1 MQQPFSAL
9 RHSSM
14 VKVAGIGFLI
24 LIMLIPMSM
33 TRGVIHD
40 RLGVSLDA
48 RRDIMHSWGGE
59 QLIGGPVLV
68 VPYTH
73 TRVIS
78 FDRRDQRDAGY
89 SERIEEEGELYL
101 LPQRLEIDA
110 TLVPEIRRRG
120 IHEVPVYT
128 ANTVISGV
136 FATPDTSGLGLDDA
150 QFDWT
155 RAFFTLP
162 VSDARAIRNSPSIS
176 INGEGINGKVAK
188 FAAGSASI
196 AGFPPQI
203 MALAGN
209 MLDEQGRNAPLSFS
223 IDLDLG
229 GSDSLNYLPFG
240 DTTEVTVRSSW
251 QSPSFTGA
259 HLPET
264 REVNAEGFLAT
275 WRVSSL
281 GRALPSRWTSGGH
294 ENLATMNSA
303 FGVHLFVPI
312 GAYQLTDRATK
323 YAVLFIGLTFV
334 AYFLFEVL
342 LKLKLHTL
350 QYLLVGFANTLFYLL
365 LLSLAEHVGFGW
377 SYLVSAAG
385 STGLVAA
392 YSSSILGSWRRA
404 SLVGA
409 MLVGLYGFLYLTL
422 NAENYAMLA
431 GSIGLWMILGL
442 VMYLTRGIDWYQ
454 WGSPGEQIAADEES
468 TAQEELFAGKRT

>member
-1 MQQPFSAL
+1 MQQRIGAL

-14 VKVAGIGFLI
+14 AKVVGIGFLV
-24 LIMLIPMSM
+24 LLMLIPMSM
-33 TRGVIHD
+33 TRGVILD
-40 RLGVSLDA
+40 RQAVSMDA
-48 RRDIMHSWGGE
+48 RHDIMRSWGGE

-68 VPYTH
+68 VPYKR

-78 FDRRDQRDAGY
+78 LDHRDQRNARYG
-89 SERIEEEGELYL
+89 ERIEEQGELYL
-101 LPQRLEIDA
+101 LPQELEIDA
-110 TLVPEIRRRG
+110 TLVPEIRKRG

-136 FATPDTSGLGLDDA
+136 FAVPDTTGMGFDDA
-150 QFDWT
+150 QFDWS
-155 RAFFTLP
+155 RAFFALP

-176 INGEGINGKVAK
+176 INGEAAK
-188 FAAGSASI
+188 FAAGGSSI
-196 AGFPPQI
+196 AGFPQQI

-209 MLDEQGRNAPLSFS
+209 MLDEQSRNAPLSFS
-223 IDLDLG
+223 IDLDFG
-229 GSDSLNYLPFG
+229 GTGVMKYLPFG
-240 DTTEVTVRSSW
+240 DTTVVTVRSSW
-251 QSPSFTGA
+251 QSPSFVGA

-264 REVNAEGFLAT
+264 REISAQGFLAT

-281 GRALPSRWTSGGH
+281 GRALPSRWTSDDADG
-294 ENLATMNSA
+294 LATVNAA
-303 FGVHLFVPI
+303 FGIDLFVPI
-312 GAYQLTDRATK
+312 GPYQLTDRATK

-342 LKLKLHTL
+342 LKLKLHAL

-365 LLSLAEHVGFGW
+365 LLSLAEHVGFAW

-404 SLVGA
+404 SLVVA
-409 MLVGLYGFLYLTL
+409 MLTGLYGFLYLTL

-454 WGSPGEQIAADEES
+454 WGAPGEHIAADNES
-468 TAQEELFAGKRT
+468 AAQEELFTGKRT